1 MRKQFIKTKKIIGYF
16 NTIWKN
22 EVHIYKIVG
31 NQVIFDI
38 QDQMLP

>member
-22 EVHIYKIVG
+22 EVHIYKSVG
-31 NQVIFDI
+31 NQAILDI
-38 QDQMLP
+38 PDQTLP